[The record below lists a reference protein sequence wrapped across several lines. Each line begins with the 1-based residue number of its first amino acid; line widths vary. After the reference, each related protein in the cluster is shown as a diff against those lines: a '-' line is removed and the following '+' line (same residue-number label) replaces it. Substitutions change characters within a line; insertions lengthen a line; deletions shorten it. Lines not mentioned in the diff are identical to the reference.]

1 MDFWGKRLPGGD
13 NSKGPIWPRGAAP
26 VIRLHQKGRG
36 LDHEEDMGIDSQWDG
51 PDTLDPWITQ
61 VWIVQVHLHGNFFH
75 EKCMS
80 PHTIVLHNW
89 RLAKSRDGEPQTW
102 RTYTVIHRFPTML
115 RTGAPPL
122 GCSRVTIVVAFLAF
136 KKSVWAWP
144 ILWPQSPLPHRVD
157 PRCLFILSFSMF
169 NLLTLEVGKNNC
181 KFQRMLMGS
190 NDHYYGRLDCSVNTT
205 I

>member
-1 MDFWGKRLPGGD
+1 MCLSKDGKWGPGETAIWISGGRDFQVETTAR
-13 NSKGPIWPRGAAP
+13 AP
-26 VIRLHQKGRG
+26 FGLEEQPQLLRLHQKGRG

-115 RTGAPPL
+115 RTGAPTSGLFKGHNCSCLSGFQKICL
-122 GCSRVTIVVAFLAF
+122 GMTYSMASIT
-136 KKSVWAWP
+136 S
-144 ILWPQSPLPHRVD
+144 SP
-157 PRCLFILSFSMF
+157 
-169 NLLTLEVGKNNC
+169 
-181 KFQRMLMGS
+181 
-190 NDHYYGRLDCSVNTT
+190 
-205 I
+205 